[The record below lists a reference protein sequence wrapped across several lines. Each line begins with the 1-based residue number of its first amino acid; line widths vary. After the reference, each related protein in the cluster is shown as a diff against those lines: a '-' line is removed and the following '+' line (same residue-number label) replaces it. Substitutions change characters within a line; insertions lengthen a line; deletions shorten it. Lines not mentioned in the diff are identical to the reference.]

1 MQLNKSHTS
10 EMDCHG
16 REEDFSVPRQKI
28 TCERFHLIQSGE
40 AETTVYECSVAEYKV
55 HLQQDWNS
63 LCSWHEIQ
71 CLLLWR
77 FISTGREKHTFFRG
91 ESLLEGGHWPTQP
104 DFWAGPQQSL
114 LALSMLKLYAQLA
127 WSPPQS
133 KHRSLTGYM
142 CQQLTYLWPL
152 EKRRKGGNSA
162 LYKYLPNAY
171 ISQTG
176 KRKTARN

>member
-55 HLQQDWNS
+55 HLQQGWNS
-63 LCSWHEIQ
+63 LCSWQGIQ

-114 LALSMLKLYAQLA
+114 LALSMLKLHSRTGMEPTSEQAQKPD
-127 WSPPQS
+127 WIHVPTVDI
-133 KHRSLTGYM
+133 SLTLGK
-142 CQQLTYLWPL
+142 
-152 EKRRKGGNSA
+152 EKKGRQFC
-162 LYKYLPNAY
+162 
-171 ISQTG
+171 IVQIFT
-176 KRKTARN
+176 

>member
-28 TCERFHLIQSGE
+28 TCERFHLIQSDE
-40 AETTVYECSVAEYKV
+40 AETTVSECPVAEYKV
-55 HLQQDWNS
+55 HLQQGWNS
-63 LCSWHEIQ
+63 LCSWQGIQ

-114 LALSMLKLYAQLA
+114 LALSMLKLHSRTGMEPTSEQAQKPD
-127 WSPPQS
+127 WIHVPTVDI
-133 KHRSLTGYM
+133 SLTLGK
-142 CQQLTYLWPL
+142 
-152 EKRRKGGNSA
+152 EKKGRQFC
-162 LYKYLPNAY
+162 
-171 ISQTG
+171 IVQIFT
-176 KRKTARN
+176 